1 MTIRL
6 PDFSKDPKWKRLR
19 SKMGADKTYVMPE
32 IPIPEISI
40 KEFEKLQ
47 TGSISIENI
56 LDHINPKD
64 NTFDYKGQKVLL
76 YIKQQR
82 YNMRHF
88 SVPTYKFHIA
98 YCTTLDWMESEN
110 RFKSR
115 YVVTQRIDG
124 KFEVDI
130 INKATG
136 QYHYENKLFP
146 LDICKNCLSLLQTKY
161 PEDSIFQYSIF
172 NIDGF
177 IKKYNTQHIKRPIH
191 TPQTMPRDEYGVEWN
206 KLSKEIRER
215 ENFICSGCKNDFSKN
230 KGSLH
235 VHHMDGVKWNHNI
248 KNLRVL
254 CIDCHRKEPGHSFR
268 LKKAG

>member
-88 SVPTYKFHIA
+88 QFLPT
-98 YCTTLDWMESEN
+98 
-110 RFKSR
+110 
-115 YVVTQRIDG
+115 
-124 KFEVDI
+124 
-130 INKATG
+130 
-136 QYHYENKLFP
+136 
-146 LDICKNCLSLLQTKY
+146 
-161 PEDSIFQYSIF
+161 
-172 NIDGF
+172 
-177 IKKYNTQHIKRPIH
+177 
-191 TPQTMPRDEYGVEWN
+191 
-206 KLSKEIRER
+206 
-215 ENFICSGCKNDFSKN
+215 NFI
-230 KGSLH
+230 
-235 VHHMDGVKWNHNI
+235 
-248 KNLRVL
+248 
-254 CIDCHRKEPGHSFR
+254 
-268 LKKAG
+268 